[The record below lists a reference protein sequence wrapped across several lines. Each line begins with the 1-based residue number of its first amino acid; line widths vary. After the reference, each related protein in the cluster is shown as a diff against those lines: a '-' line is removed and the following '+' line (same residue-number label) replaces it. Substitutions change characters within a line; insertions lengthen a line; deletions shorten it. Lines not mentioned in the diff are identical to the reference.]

1 MKRFLRVKMRKMESL
16 EVLSK
21 FEEDTK
27 WFIEH
32 YDELKEEFD
41 GEWVAVFDK
50 QVVDNDVNL
59 DRLIG
64 RLEVKYPTDFRN
76 MVLEFVTKKKI
87 EMIL

>member
-1 MKRFLRVKMRKMESL
+1 MESV

-27 WFIEH
+27 WFIMH
-32 YDELKEEFD
+32 YDELKEKFD

-64 RLEVKYPTDFRN
+64 RLEVKYPIDFRN